1 MCENCLESDYLCRK
15 VYLICIIQVLVCV
28 RETRRKWLKWWNNLI
43 FICTGGWV
51 WFGWQGSLLA
61 LSHLIVSVSSFS
73 SKNRNTS
80 LLVFIIR
87 EVSAHKVTPTPTFTT
102 NINFAIWQPGW
113 NSHLQH
119 SQHSPTILTGS
130 SHRCSNDG
138 SRSRIKLRLKH
149 VINTPDLSKRSAGFY
164 NFTCHIFTSH
174 LICSSSLFLK
184 PVEIVPIFAWFWYE
198 RMKVNLLLT

>member
-15 VYLICIIQVLVCV
+15 VYLICIIQVWV
-28 RETRRKWLKWWNNLI
+28 TSGKWLQWWNNII

-102 NINFAIWQPGW
+102 NINFAIWEPIVPCFI
-113 NSHLQH
+113 SHLTPH
-119 SQHSPTILTGS
+119 TSQHTPSKYIDQDLYVKQS
-130 SHRCSNDG
+130 
-138 SRSRIKLRLKH
+138 IKIAFLLNWASYLDIGVRL
-149 VINTPDLSKRSAGFY
+149 NSKY
-164 NFTCHIFTSH
+164 DI
-174 LICSSSLFLK
+174 
-184 PVEIVPIFAWFWYE
+184 
-198 RMKVNLLLT
+198 